1 MTGRRR
7 QGARWR
13 GGSGK
18 ETVRERGSEDR
29 LLQIMYFNVHQR
41 FLGPHYPPI
50 NSTSLFTD
58 TPCTK
63 SSFPYNCVKHHL
75 PALWTLTSLDEVNVV
90 PGSGSTGNPV
100 IQANSSDSLTGG
112 KGSQLLGL
120 LTPGS
125 TATLSLL
132 WSANTPGSVL
142 VPLKITICRE
152 GLAKQFLKWWG
163 WKSGKRH
170 YGLFLPFKQK

>member
-1 MTGRRR
+1 MYTK
-7 QGARWR
+7 
-13 GGSGK
+13 GS
-18 ETVRERGSEDR
+18 
-29 LLQIMYFNVHQR
+29 LA
-41 FLGPHYPPI
+41 PHHPPI

-58 TPCTK
+58 STLIK
-63 SSFPYNCVKHHL
+63 SAFPYNCVKHHL
-75 PALWTLTSLDEVNVV
+75 PALWTPTSRDEVNVV
-90 PGSGSTGNPV
+90 MGSGSLGNAV

-112 KGSQLLGL
+112 EGSQLLGL

-125 TATLSLL
+125 MATLSLL
-132 WSANTPGSVL
+132 WSANTPSSVL

-170 YGLFLPFKQK
+170 YRLFLPFKQKEAF